1 MRKCLDEIMLQVKSR
16 VRVVMGEKMS
26 TRRKIIIMLQ
36 SKVKKNEVN
45 SLGVKKCRDEILN
58 DFKSEHP
65 KSIS

>member
-1 MRKCLDEIMLQVKSR
+1 
-16 VRVVMGEKMS
+16 MGEKMS